1 MLRRKNFRPG
11 KRLTEES
18 AQLFDKVVL
27 EAMHGHRDLIDSL
40 NAGERAAVLEWLSS
54 AVVDGKVENSFWDTL
69 WDVDY
74 IRRPV
79 SIETFLTDDYYLGK
93 ETANLHPL
101 WMDDLKKVYAH
112 NSRISEWIFT
122 GAIGTGKSTI
132 ACAGMAYKLYLLSCL
147 RNAPRY
153 YGLLPGSLMV
163 FGIYSLTKKQVNDT
177 GYYKLKQFLD
187 MSPFFKRDF
196 PRDLLLDSKVVFQK
210 TSLQVIPGCV
220 AEGTMVQTAAGLR
233 RVEDVA
239 GCSVVTPAT
248 VEKDVHL
255 VAIPG
260 VRVLDAGMKAC
271 VELTTEGGIR
281 LVCSREHP
289 VHVVRKD
296 GSNEWVAAKDL
307 RVDGSEGVYVLP
319 ASATADGVLPSRREC
334 AESVQVVHSQEE
346 WEAVSRDQDVFRQ
359 GGAPARPTEGVPVL
373 RGEEGPGELPPEVG
387 PLSWVDQDC
396 IAFLVQALR
405 VEGPAGLLPDP
416 HGGAESVR
424 PREAFGIDPRGEIA
438 GRGTLAEVLRGEQV
452 YDSGTHVVTRRSFYF
467 SRPVQAVAEEEPCEG
482 QSGGAAVCGE
492 VPSEA
497 TRTLAEV
504 GKERTW
510 AEVPQGRGATQGG
523 AEEGS
528 AGYAY
533 AIGGRQGNGV
543 LWRKVLLL
551 WFRPIDHAAYAGP
564 SCSDDSWRRH
574 SGVEYSARV
583 PEVQQQQEQPDG
595 RGVHQDSVVALCERT
610 EGVECRAE
618 AATLCID
625 TVISV
630 RDVGVRHCYDLVD
643 VGPQRCYFANGI
655 LVSNSR
661 SLHSMGLDLF
671 SFLLDEVNF
680 MKAKFD
686 PETQQMSGQAYELY
700 NSTHARLMSRYMRPG
715 GTLPGMMFLVSS
727 RGSKTAFLEER
738 IKLASKLDSA
748 HISDY
753 ALWDTKPR
761 HRFILPHFNVE
772 VGDKLASSRLL
783 GIGTTARPGAHVVDV
798 PGEFRRAFEE
808 DLDRALRD
816 IAGVATY
823 NLSPLIR
830 DRESVQ
836 DAVKGWLT
844 SPFTTDKVTANL
856 NDNTHLDSFF
866 NREKVCRIENSQ
878 WVPRLNPGAPRCIH
892 VDLSLR
898 RDCAGIAMSHLGG
911 MRRVKRLTVDGTDAG
926 GTESEVSAPY
936 VFTDFMLRIVPP
948 VGSEID
954 LSKIRGFIV
963 FLSKLYNVVSIT
975 FDGFQSADSRQ
986 LLVKQGLPATLLS
999 VDRNDLP
1006 YLTLRNALFERR
1018 LAYYH
1023 YQPAINELLDLTHD
1037 IDRGKV
1043 DHPDKASDD
1052 GPGRKDVADALCGS
1066 VHGALNHE
1074 ACTHYAGAVLIDEG
1088 YDLPENAKH
1097 IKDHKASQ
1105 VLADGKATVDLTDPT
1120 PLNPVRVQWGDL
1132 RKNLT
1137 H

>member
-1 MLRRKNFRPG
+1 MLRRQTLRPG

-27 EAMHGHRDLIDSL
+27 EAMHGHRNLLDSL
-40 NAGERAAVLEWLSS
+40 SECEQAVVLEWVSS
-54 AVVDGKVENSFWDTL
+54 AVVDGKVENAFWDTL

-79 SIETFLTDDYYLGK
+79 SIETFLTDEYYLGK

-101 WMDDLKKVYAH
+101 WMRDLKKVYAP

-147 RNAPRY
+147 RNAARY

-163 FGIYSLTKKQVNDT
+163 FGIYSLTKKQVSDT

-196 PRDLLLDSKVVFQK
+196 PRDMLLDSKVVFQK
-210 TSLQVIPGCV
+210 ASLQVIPG
-220 AEGTMVQTAAGLR
+220 
-233 RVEDVA
+233 
-239 GCSVVTPAT
+239 
-248 VEKDVHL
+248 
-255 VAIPG
+255 
-260 VRVLDAGMKAC
+260 
-271 VELTTEGGIR
+271 
-281 LVCSREHP
+281 
-289 VHVVRKD
+289 
-296 GSNEWVAAKDL
+296 
-307 RVDGSEGVYVLP
+307 
-319 ASATADGVLPSRREC
+319 
-334 AESVQVVHSQEE
+334 
-346 WEAVSRDQDVFRQ
+346 
-359 GGAPARPTEGVPVL
+359 
-373 RGEEGPGELPPEVG
+373 
-387 PLSWVDQDC
+387 
-396 IAFLVQALR
+396 
-405 VEGPAGLLPDP
+405 
-416 HGGAESVR
+416 
-424 PREAFGIDPRGEIA
+424 
-438 GRGTLAEVLRGEQV
+438 
-452 YDSGTHVVTRRSFYF
+452 
-467 SRPVQAVAEEEPCEG
+467 
-482 QSGGAAVCGE
+482 
-492 VPSEA
+492 
-497 TRTLAEV
+497 
-504 GKERTW
+504 
-510 AEVPQGRGATQGG
+510 
-523 AEEGS
+523 
-528 AGYAY
+528 
-533 AIGGRQGNGV
+533 
-543 LWRKVLLL
+543 
-551 WFRPIDHAAYAGP
+551 
-564 SCSDDSWRRH
+564 
-574 SGVEYSARV
+574 
-583 PEVQQQQEQPDG
+583 
-595 RGVHQDSVVALCERT
+595 
-610 EGVECRAE
+610 
-618 AATLCID
+618 
-625 TVISV
+625 
-630 RDVGVRHCYDLVD
+630 
-643 VGPQRCYFANGI
+643 
-655 LVSNSR
+655 SR

-715 GTLPGMMFLVSS
+715 GILPGMMFLVSS

-748 HISDY
+748 YISDY
-753 ALWDTKPR
+753 ALWDTKPK

-783 GIGTTARPGAHVVDV
+783 DGGTKARPGAQVIDV

-808 DLDRALRD
+808 DIDRALRD

-836 DAVKGWLT
+836 DAVKDWLK

-856 NDNTHLDSFF
+856 NDNTQLSSFF
-866 NREKVCRIENSQ
+866 SREKVCRVENSQ

-911 MRRVKRLTVDGTDAG
+911 MRRVKRLTVVGDDAG
-926 GTESEVSAPY
+926 SESDVTAPY
-936 VFTDFMLRIVPP
+936 VFVDFMLRIVPP

-1018 LAYYH
+1018 LAYYN

-1037 IDRGKV
+1037 TDRAKV
-1043 DHPDKASDD
+1043 DHPEKASDD

-1066 VHGALNHE
+1066 VHGALTHD
-1074 ACTHYAGAVLIDEG
+1074 ACTHYAGAVVIDDS
-1088 YDLPENAKH
+1088 YDLPEHAKH

-1105 VLADGKATVDLTDPT
+1105 VITDGASVVDLTDPA
-1120 PLNPVRVQWGDL
+1120 PLNPVRVQWSDL
-1132 RKNLT
+1132 RRNLIP
-1137 H
+1137 

>member
-1 MLRRKNFRPG
+1 MLRRKNLRPG

-79 SIETFLTDDYYLGK
+79 SIETFLTDEYYLGK

-112 NSRISEWIFT
+112 NSRISEWIFCLSGETLVPLLDGTMKTLETLHREFTQAPEPVWVYSCDPTTGQVVPGECTKVTKFKEDQLYKITFEDGTTVRANADHEFLCRDGVKRRLRDLKVGDRLMPFFTRHQRQKGQRLHAGYEQVYLPGPKKYAYTHRVVGRMLAGVVDPNTWEGDRAVLHHIDLRCVNNSPRNLQWMGWGVHRALHASLPKSPECLKRLSAMGHARATDPGSPLRRGHLRFMRSREGRKLAAANLRRWVPAQGELRERAKRGSQVRWSDPQQHAAAAVRCGARSVGNTWGRLSSRVRRDVSVDALYAAYEKVGKLQNVYKALGVSRNAVVRILHEAGLTVSDLKRNHRNHVIRRIDLDAVEPVYCLTVPAWGNFAVVTDAGKRRGVFSGNT

-196 PRDLLLDSKVVFQK
+196 PRDMLLDSKVVFKK
-210 TSLQVIPGCV
+210 TSLQVIPG
-220 AEGTMVQTAAGLR
+220 
-233 RVEDVA
+233 
-239 GCSVVTPAT
+239 
-248 VEKDVHL
+248 
-255 VAIPG
+255 
-260 VRVLDAGMKAC
+260 
-271 VELTTEGGIR
+271 
-281 LVCSREHP
+281 
-289 VHVVRKD
+289 
-296 GSNEWVAAKDL
+296 
-307 RVDGSEGVYVLP
+307 
-319 ASATADGVLPSRREC
+319 
-334 AESVQVVHSQEE
+334 
-346 WEAVSRDQDVFRQ
+346 
-359 GGAPARPTEGVPVL
+359 
-373 RGEEGPGELPPEVG
+373 
-387 PLSWVDQDC
+387 
-396 IAFLVQALR
+396 
-405 VEGPAGLLPDP
+405 
-416 HGGAESVR
+416 
-424 PREAFGIDPRGEIA
+424 
-438 GRGTLAEVLRGEQV
+438 
-452 YDSGTHVVTRRSFYF
+452 
-467 SRPVQAVAEEEPCEG
+467 
-482 QSGGAAVCGE
+482 
-492 VPSEA
+492 
-497 TRTLAEV
+497 
-504 GKERTW
+504 
-510 AEVPQGRGATQGG
+510 
-523 AEEGS
+523 
-528 AGYAY
+528 
-533 AIGGRQGNGV
+533 
-543 LWRKVLLL
+543 
-551 WFRPIDHAAYAGP
+551 
-564 SCSDDSWRRH
+564 
-574 SGVEYSARV
+574 
-583 PEVQQQQEQPDG
+583 
-595 RGVHQDSVVALCERT
+595 
-610 EGVECRAE
+610 
-618 AATLCID
+618 
-625 TVISV
+625 
-630 RDVGVRHCYDLVD
+630 
-643 VGPQRCYFANGI
+643 
-655 LVSNSR
+655 SR

-753 ALWDTKPR
+753 ALWETKPK

-783 GIGTTARPGAHVVDV
+783 GIGTTARPGAQVVDV

-808 DLDRALRD
+808 DIDRALRD

-856 NDNTHLDSFF
+856 NDNTQLSSFF

-963 FLSKLYNVVSIT
+963 FLSTIYNVVSIT

-1023 YQPAINELLDLTHD
+1023 YQPALNELLDLTHD

-1066 VHGALNHE
+1066 VHGALTHE
-1074 ACTHYAGAVLIDEG
+1074 ACTHYAGAVVIDEG
-1088 YDLPENAKH
+1088 YDLPEHAKH
-1097 IKDHKASQ
+1097 IKDHRASQ
-1105 VLADGKATVDLTDPT
+1105 VITDGKATVDLTDPA
-1120 PLNPVRVQWGDL
+1120 PLNPVRVQWSDL
-1132 RKNLT
+1132 RKNLI